1 MSTLYITNGKLIDGS
16 SIEILVKDGKIVDF
30 GEKLEMAGLKPD
42 VTLNLYGKFISAG
55 WIDDHV
61 HCYEKMNL
69 YLE

>member
-55 WIDDHV
+55 
-61 HCYEKMNL
+61 
-69 YLE
+69 